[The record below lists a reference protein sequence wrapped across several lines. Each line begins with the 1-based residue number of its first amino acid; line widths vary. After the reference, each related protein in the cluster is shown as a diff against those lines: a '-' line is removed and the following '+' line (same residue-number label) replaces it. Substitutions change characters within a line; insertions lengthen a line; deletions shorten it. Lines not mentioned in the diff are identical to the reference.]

1 MITLQYI
8 NDLAIASAKQTI
20 KDNEIYFTPL
30 MARVLNTEKLKKI
43 FLLEFRN
50 YEISVS
56 KDTNFIRL
64 LNRLPHFS

>member
-1 MITLQYI
+1 MITLQYV

-20 KDNEIYFTPL
+20 NDGEVYFTPL

-50 YEISVS
+50 YELSVS
-56 KDTNFIRL
+56 KDTNYIRL
-64 LNRLPHFS
+64 INRLPHFC

>member
-1 MITLQYI
+1 MITLQYV

-20 KDNEIYFTPL
+20 KDNEVFFTPL

-50 YEISVS
+50 YELSVS
-56 KDTNFIRL
+56 QGTNFIRL